1 MVVNIE
7 GQTYYDTEEIN
18 NLVNSFRGF
27 AMQWLQRNGNGRN
40 GDGDHLPTSHKVRT
54 LGCNL
59 TQREVEV
66 LALVAEGCF
75 NKEIASR
82 LGLSEQTIK
91 NHMTTIMQKLNADSR
106 TEATTI
112 ALKCGLIPLN

>member
-1 MVVNIE
+1 MAVNIK

-27 AMQWLQRNGNGRN
+27 AIQWLEKNGNGRN
-40 GDGDHLPTSHKVRT
+40 GDGYPSPVTPKMKPPVCT
-54 LGCNL
+54 L
-59 TQREVEV
+59 TQREIEI
-66 LALVAEGCF
+66 LAMVAEGCF

-112 ALKCGLIPLN
+112 ALKHGLITMN

>member
-1 MVVNIE
+1 MVVKIE

-27 AMQWLQRNGNGRN
+27 AIQWLQRNGNGRN
-40 GDGDHLPTSHKVRT
+40 GDGAPYPVHKMKT
-54 LGCNL
+54 PGCTL
-59 TQREVEV
+59 TQREIEV

-82 LGLSEQTIK
+82 LNLSEQTIK

-112 ALKCGLIPLN
+112 AIKYGLIPLS

>member
-27 AMQWLQRNGNGRN
+27 AIQWLQRNGNGRN
-40 GDGDHLPTSHKVRT
+40 GNGDGVPSPAHKMKT
-54 LGCNL
+54 PGCTL
-59 TQREVEV
+59 TQREIEV
-66 LALVAEGCF
+66 LAMVAEGCF

-82 LGLSEQTIK
+82 LFVTEATVKAHLRRIL
-91 NHMTTIMQKLNADSR
+91 QKLRAGNR
-106 TEATTI
+106 TEAAAI
-112 ALKCGLIPLN
+112 AHARGLIE